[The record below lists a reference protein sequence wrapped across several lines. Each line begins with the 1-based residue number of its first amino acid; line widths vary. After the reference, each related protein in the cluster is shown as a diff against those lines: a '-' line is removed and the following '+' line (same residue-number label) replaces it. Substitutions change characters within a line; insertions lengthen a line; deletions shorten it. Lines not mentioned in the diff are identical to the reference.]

1 MKGIDKGNVMSTHL
15 HELELA
21 RLRAAVRAN
30 LDDARVW
37 RWYADLMED
46 ERVST
51 TRTRDGW
58 QITIDGRC
66 TVEDE
71 SFDRA
76 VRLAARTWLDIP
88 RAPLTL
94 RRRRKRA
101 VKAAV
106 ALFPQII

>member
-1 MKGIDKGNVMSTHL
+1 MNML
-15 HELELA
+15 MHELELA

-46 ERVST
+46 GRVSC
-51 TRTRDGW
+51 TRTRTGW
-58 QITIDGRC
+58 QITVDEHC

-76 VRLAARTWLDIP
+76 VRVAAHRWLDIP
-88 RAPLTL
+88 RAPVALV
-94 RRRRKRA
+94 RRRKRSA
-101 VKAAV
+101 KSGAALGARV
-106 ALFPQII
+106 S

>member
-1 MKGIDKGNVMSTHL
+1 MNTSL

-46 ERVST
+46 GRVRC
-51 TRTRDGW
+51 TRTRSGW
-58 QITIDGRC
+58 QITVDEQC
-66 TVEDE
+66 SVEHE

-76 VRLAARTWLDIP
+76 VRLAAHTWLDIP
-88 RAPLTL
+88 RASVTL
-94 RRRRKRA
+94 IRRRKRSA
-101 VKAAV
+101 TRGAALV
-106 ALFPQII
+106 TQIV